1 MSWKTLRVN
10 EAKAGGLRPF
20 INQLC
25 PAKAGLDSLTPALVL
40 KIPMESDPS
49 SYLVTL
55 PLETRGARPQ
65 EIGRREDIGA
75 AVGKWTGVATAKAR
89 IKEMI
94 FMKNQDIGYHDVE
107 LFLGSME
114 MKTFSMG
121 GQGKLERK
129 VLRLIMNKKIKDE
142 KKR

>member
-1 MSWKTLRVN
+1 MEETPTQELSTMPLSS
-10 EAKAGGLRPF
+10 GG
-20 INQLC
+20 
-25 PAKAGLDSLTPALVL
+25 AL
-40 KIPMESDPS
+40 
-49 SYLVTL
+49 
-55 PLETRGARPQ
+55 PQ

>member
-1 MSWKTLRVN
+1 MSWKHLRVN
-10 EAKAGGLRPF
+10 EAEAGGLRPF

-25 PAKAGLDSLTPALVL
+25 PAKVGLDFLTPALVL

-65 EIGRREDIGA
+65 EIGRREDTGA
-75 AVGKWTGVATAKAR
+75 ALGKWTGVATAKAR

-94 FMKNQDIGYHDVE
+94 RMRDLEIGFHDVE
-107 LFLGSME
+107 TFLGNME
-114 MKTFSMG
+114 LKTYG
-121 GQGKLERK
+121 KTGQGKLERK
-129 VLRLIMNKKIKDE
+129 VR
-142 KKR
+142 RQ